1 MFLATRFSI
10 LCIDDADELL
20 QDMQRILLRAGHL
33 VSTAHG
39 GASGIEVLR
48 RLPSID
54 VILVNYRLESVSGM
68 DVVTFVAEEPR
79 LDNAGLVI
87 CSPDN
92 VLDLPIQHAAWPRV
106 DVCLPLPFQP
116 IELYDAVFE
125 AYTRRRGYLYCLA
138 V

>member
-10 LCIDDADELL
+10 LCIDDADDLL
-20 QDMQRILLRAGHL
+20 RNMQRILLRAGHL
-33 VSTAHG
+33 VHTARG
-39 GASGIEVLR
+39 GANGIAVLR
-48 RLPSID
+48 RLPAVD
-54 VILVNYRLESVSGM
+54 VILVNYRLASVSGM

-79 LDNAGLVI
+79 LDHTGLVI
-87 CSPDN
+87 SSPDN
-92 VLDLPIQHAAWPRV
+92 VLDLPVQHAAWPRV

-116 IELYDAVFE
+116 MELYDAVFE